1 MPIRSKR
8 FKGVLSWVFVLVMAM
23 AWQPASAQDDVAHAV
38 SGLIKSIDKGTK
50 TMVVKTGDG
59 TEHTI
64 KYTDQTVVSGAK
76 DTGKGVEKASVDT
89 YLGAKVGSKV
99 TVKYTEKAGEK
110 TAVGVKDAGKA
121 TGKALAD

>member
-1 MPIRSKR
+1 MPFRSKR
-8 FKGVLSWVFVLVMAM
+8 VLTWVFVLMMAL
-23 AWQPASAQDDVAHAV
+23 AWQPASAEDVAHAV
-38 SGLIKSIDKGTK
+38 SGIVKSIDKGTK
-50 TMVVKTGDG
+50 TMVVKTADG

-64 KYTDQTVVSGAK
+64 KYTDQTAVAGAK

-89 YLGAKVGSKV
+89 YLGAKVGTKV
-99 TVKYTEKAGEK
+99 TVKHTEKAGEK

>member
-1 MPIRSKR
+1 MPFRSKR
-8 FKGVLSWVFVLVMAM
+8 FKGVLTWVFVLMMAL
-23 AWQPASAQDDVAHAV
+23 AWQPASAEDVAHAV
-38 SGLIKSIDKGTK
+38 SGIVKSIDKGTK
-50 TMVVKTGDG
+50 TMVVKTADG

-64 KYTDQTVVSGAK
+64 KYTDHTAVAGAK
-76 DTGKGVEKASVDT
+76 DAGKGVEKASVDT

-99 TVKYTEKAGEK
+99 TVKYTEKGGEK

>member
-1 MPIRSKR
+1 MPFRSRR
-8 FKGVLSWVFVLVMAM
+8 FKGVLSWVFVLMMAV
-23 AWQPASAQDDVAHAV
+23 AWKPISAEDVAHAV
-38 SGLIKSIDKGTK
+38 SGIVKSIDKGTK
-50 TMVVKTGDG
+50 TMVVKTADG

-64 KYTDQTVVSGAK
+64 KYTDQTVVAGAK

-99 TVKYTEKAGEK
+99 TVKYTDKAGEK